1 MHLGN
6 VYLIPTF
13 LSEENIETIP
23 SYVVDAIKNCQSFF
37 VENEKTA
44 RRFFKKL
51 WKEMIID
58 NYEWQAI
65 HKAEDEVVTKFINTL
80 KAGKNIGI
88 VSEAGCPCIADPGQ
102 ILINA
107 AQKLNTIIKPFV
119 GPSSILLALMASGLN
134 GQCFKF
140 NGYLPIGSFE
150 RKKKLKDLE
159 IESLKTNCTQI
170 FIETPYRNNQML
182 NDIINVCKNETLLC
196 IACNITATN
205 ETIVTKNIIHWKKNL
220 PDLHKQPTIFLLQSF

>member
-1 MHLGN
+1 MQLGN
-6 VYLIPTF
+6 VYLIPTV

-65 HKAEDEVVTKFINTL
+65 HKAEEAVVTKFINTL

-107 AQKLNTIIKPFV
+107 AQKVNVIIKPLV

-134 GQCFKF
+134 GQCFTF
-140 NGYLPIGSFE
+140 TGYLPIDSLE

-170 FIETPYRNNQML
+170 FIETPYRNNQMIK
-182 NDIINVCKNETLLC
+182 DIVNVCKNETLLC
-196 IACNITATN
+196 IACNITTTN
-205 ETIVTKNIIHWKKNL
+205 ESIVTKSISQWQKKL
-220 PDLHKQPTIFLLQSF
+220 PDLHKQPTIFLLHSY